1 MSSGAEFRKR
11 LAFGLQ
17 GESVIEAWLVTSGYN
32 VIPVTDGVRNGRG
45 PRILKPNGVV
55 TAPDFLTLNESAQW
69 QEVKTKSHFTYYRA
83 RGKFQTG
90 IDGAPWAEYVK
101 ANLENKTNL
110 LFLHLLDDPQSADPQ
125 CPMPECPTGLYG
137 QSVDYLQEHIDHSSD
152 KFGNGGMVFW
162 NVDALH
168 KLATLEELAE
178 AVRKYKSGE
187 YVTEEVELKASGIIF
202 PEQLALEETQPEIE
216 LVMVAPEALPPVN
229 EQETPFEIAYA
240 QLPTLSR
247 QEAERIIGALVLL
260 MLAPQNAA

>member
-1 MSSGAEFRKR
+1 MSTNAEFSKR

-69 QEVKTKSHFTYYRA
+69 QEVKTKSYFTFYRA

-90 IDGAPWAEYVK
+90 IDGTPWNEYVK
-101 ANLENKTNL
+101 ANEENKTNL
-110 LFLHLLDDPQSADPQ
+110 LFLHLFDDPKSADPK

-137 QSVDYLQEHIDHSSD
+137 QSIDYLAGHIDHRSD
-152 KFGNGGMVFW
+152 SFGNGGMVFW
-162 NVDALH
+162 NVDDLH
-168 KLATLEELAE
+168 KLASLEELDE

-187 YVTEEVELKASGIIF
+187 YTTEEVELKQSGIVF
-202 PEQLALEETQPEIE
+202 PEQLSLEETQPEVV
-216 LVMVAPEALPPVN
+216 LVSAIPAPPTADK
-229 EQETPFEIAYA
+229 TPFEIAYE
-240 QLPTLSR
+240 QLPALSVPER
-247 QEAERIIGALVLL
+247 ERIIGALVLL
-260 MLAPQNAA
+260 MLAPQVAA